1 MQTLTGLGRDGVIPC
16 SVSRSFTVTSLFLTR
31 QLWIWSL
38 IVVLVLGVVGLWLRG
53 TIEGVMKE
61 FR

>member
-1 MQTLTGLGRDGVIPC
+1 MQTLTGLGRDGAITR
-16 SVSRSFTVTSLFLTR
+16 SVSRSLTVTSLFLMR
-31 QLWIWSL
+31 QLWIWPL
-38 IVVLVLGVVGLWLRG
+38 IATMVLGVVGFWLRG